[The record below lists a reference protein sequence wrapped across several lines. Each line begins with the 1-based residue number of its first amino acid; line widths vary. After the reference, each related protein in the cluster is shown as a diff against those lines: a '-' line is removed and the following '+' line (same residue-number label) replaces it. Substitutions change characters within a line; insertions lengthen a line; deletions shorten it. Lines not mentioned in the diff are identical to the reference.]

1 MGLQAVHAGNRA
13 SPAAA
18 GFSAW
23 LSRTSSF
30 RASCSSLSQKDA
42 EARTALPPRAT
53 PGFRRTWQHRSLV
66 LVYAI
71 VDLRSSSDHPL
82 GDAVETFVRR
92 EDAERFLDEPELA
105 EYLRIEERQ
114 LEAGGLN

>member
-1 MGLQAVHAGNRA
+1 MVKPHIELSSVVLIAVTKGR
-13 SPAAA
+13 
-18 GFSAW
+18 
-23 LSRTSSF
+23 RSSHG
-30 RASCSSLSQKDA
+30 A
-42 EARTALPPRAT
+42 TPRAT

-92 EDAERFLDEPELA
+92 DAERFLDEPELA